1 MPPAAANPIEF
12 AQQLKDLVRIDQIV
26 GEYVHG
32 LKRVGN
38 GFKACCPFHNE
49 KTPSFSVLPDRG
61 IYHCFGCGASGDV
74 IKFVQEIEKVD
85 FMMALELLARL
96 AGVQMPTFSSTGA
109 HSDERDKLLDDL
121 RRLCAWAGEF
131 FIEQLGNHPRGRLA
145 RQYLNKRGMSD
156 EEIRKYRL
164 GYAPDGYEALLTAAG
179 KRGWSAELVVQAGLA
194 SRRESGGFI
203 DRFRDRVMFPITD
216 KMGEVVAFGGRIIEK
231 KEDAPKYINSA
242 ETPLFHKSALLYG
255 VYMAR
260 EAIKTEGRV
269 ILLEGYMDWL
279 SLHRRGI
286 GNALAGM
293 GTALTEEQVRLI
305 HRMTK
310 RVTLLY
316 DADEAGQKAAF
327 RGAEMLLRQGI
338 GVMIVLL
345 PEGEDPDSFLESQ
358 GTAAMRERLAQATP
372 VIDHFTEIVAT
383 SVNLSRPE
391 GQADAVGRLAPLL
404 LAIQDPALRDGYIT
418 RTAGRLGLR
427 PETVAAA
434 LTRRRPRPFSDRRKP
449 ETEQPQASAGEST
462 SRSEQILLYLLVNA
476 KEPWNHLP
484 HVNSEWFQDQELRG
498 LFDRLARAWMDVREG
513 ADPITDPFVVCED
526 EMQRQWVSR
535 ILCLPMKQ
543 FGGEVSA
550 AEGQIAEALQFQ
562 MHRLQ
567 KEWSR
572 RKGREL
578 NGDLKMILS
587 QNPIGQ
593 GQLASIDQL
602 HREAIERHE
611 KFLARLGP
619 KKGDQ
624 KN

>member
-1 MPPAAANPIEF
+1 MPPNAASPIEF
-12 AQQLKDLVRIDQIV
+12 AQQLKDLVRIDQVV

-32 LKRVGN
+32 MKRVGN

-85 FMMALELLARL
+85 FMMALEILARQ
-96 AGVQMPTFSSTGA
+96 AGVQVPKFSQAGP
-109 HSDERDKLLDDL
+109 HSDERDKLLADL
-121 RRLCAWAGEF
+121 RRLCDWAGEF

-145 RQYLNKRGMSD
+145 RQYLNKRGVSD

-164 GYAPDGYEALLTAAG
+164 GYAPDGFDALLTAAG
-179 KRGWSAELVVQAGLA
+179 KRGWSAELVVTAGLA

-216 KMGEVVAFGGRIIEK
+216 KMGEPVAFGGRIIEK

-255 VYMAR
+255 VFMAR

-286 GNALAGM
+286 CNALAGM

-305 HRMTK
+305 HRMAK

-327 RGAEMLLRQGI
+327 RGTEMLLRQGI
-338 GVMIVLL
+338 EVTTVLL
-345 PEGEDPDSFLESQ
+345 PEGEDPDSFLEHE

-372 VIDHFTEIVAT
+372 AIDHFTEIVAT
-383 SVNLSRPE
+383 GVNLSRPE
-391 GQADAVGRLAPLL
+391 GQAEAVSRLAPLL
-404 LAIQDPALRDGYIT
+404 LAIQDPPLRDGYIT
-418 RTAGRLGLR
+418 RTAGRLGLH

-434 LTRRRPRPFSDRRKP
+434 LTRRRPRPPADQRKA
-449 ETEQPQASAGEST
+449 EIEQPQPSAAEPA
-462 SRSEQILLYLLVNA
+462 SRSEQILLYLLLSA
-476 KEPWNHLP
+476 KAPWNHLP
-484 HVNSEWFQDQELRG
+484 QVNPEWFQDQELRA
-498 LFDRLARAWMDVREG
+498 LFERLAQAWLDVREG
-513 ADPITDPFVVCED
+513 ADPLTDPFAVCED
-526 EMQRQWVSR
+526 EKQSQWLSR

-543 FGGEVSA
+543 FGGEISA
-550 AEGQIAEALQFQ
+550 AEGQITEALQFQ

-567 KEWSR
+567 KDWLR
-572 RKGREL
+572 RKDRQL
-578 NGDLKMILS
+578 HGDLKMILS

-611 KFLARLGP
+611 KLMERLGR
-619 KKGDQ
+619 KKS
-624 KN
+624 